1 MVTGLLAL
9 PLGIAITWGLVAII
23 NVAAFG
29 WRLPLYLFPSEMAV
43 TLTTAVTVALLSAAL
58 PALRFWRTSPR
69 TLLAEEA
76 NQ

>member
-1 MVTGLLAL
+1 GLLAV

-29 WRLPLYLFPSEMAV
+29 WRLPLYLFPWEMTV
-43 TLTTAVTVALLSAAL
+43 TLATAVAVALLAAAL
-58 PALRFWRTSPR
+58 PALRFWRALPR
-69 TLLAEEA
+69 ALLAEEA